1 MQEQFIDQQA
11 IDPQSAHQQKDTTLL
26 GKVAVVTGA
35 SKGIGEGVAMA
46 LARRGCRVVLTAR
59 SRDTLQAAVDRIA
72 GLGGAAEA
80 VPGDVTSAADV
91 DRLFAHVSEH
101 YGRLDIMVNNAGM
114 AISGR
119 IDELSLADWQQVQ
132 AVNVTGVF
140 LCCRGAARIMKPQ
153 KSGKIINIGS
163 ISGQMPRPKS
173 APYTTSKF
181 AVTGLTKALA
191 LELRPFNIAVSC
203 VHPGN
208 VMTDIW
214 QASPDVPEGEGV
226 MSVADVAEVV
236 AVIAALP
243 ANVNMFET
251 VILPVSQPYLGRG

>member
-1 MQEQFIDQQA
+1 VQELSEQQ
-11 IDPQSAHQQKDTTLL
+11 QDTTLR
-26 GKVAVVTGA
+26 GKVALITGA
-35 SKGIGEGVAMA
+35 SKGIGAGIAIA
-46 LARRGCRVVLTAR
+46 LARRGCQVVLTAR
-59 SRDTLQAAVDRIA
+59 NQDALQRVVA
-72 GLGGAAEA
+72 GINDSGGVAEA
-80 VPGDVTSAADV
+80 IAGDVTSEFDV
-91 DRLFAHVSEH
+91 EQLFAQVVERH
-101 YGRLDIMVNNAGM
+101 GRLDILVNNAGM

-140 LCCRGAARIMKPQ
+140 LCSRAAARIMKPQ

-181 AVTGLTKALA
+181 AVSGMTKALA

-203 VHPGN
+203 IHPGN

-214 QASPDVPEGEGV
+214 ASSPDVPEREGA
-226 MSVADVAEVV
+226 MAVADVAEVV
-236 AVIAALP
+236 ATIAALP
-243 ANVNMFET
+243 AAVNMFET

>member
-1 MQEQFIDQQA
+1 MQELSEQQ
-11 IDPQSAHQQKDTTLL
+11 QDTTLR
-26 GKVAVVTGA
+26 GKVALITGA
-35 SKGIGEGVAMA
+35 SKGIGAGIAIA
-46 LARRGCRVVLTAR
+46 LARRGCQVVLTAR
-59 SRDTLQAAVDRIA
+59 NQDALQRVVA
-72 GLGGAAEA
+72 GINDSGGVAEA
-80 VPGDVTSAADV
+80 IAGDVTSEFDV
-91 DRLFAHVSEH
+91 EQLFAQVVERH
-101 YGRLDIMVNNAGM
+101 GRLDILVNNAGM

-140 LCCRGAARIMKPQ
+140 LCSRAAARIMKPQ

-181 AVTGLTKALA
+181 AVSGMTKALA

-203 VHPGN
+203 IHPGN

-214 QASPDVPEGEGV
+214 ASSPDVPEREGA
-226 MSVADVAEVV
+226 MAVADVAEVV
-236 AVIAALP
+236 ATIAALP
-243 ANVNMFET
+243 AAVNMFET

>member
-1 MQEQFIDQQA
+1 MQELSEQQ
-11 IDPQSAHQQKDTTLL
+11 QDTTLR
-26 GKVAVVTGA
+26 GKVALVTGA
-35 SKGIGEGVAMA
+35 SKGIGAGVAVA
-46 LARRGCRVVLTAR
+46 LARRGCQVVLTAR
-59 SRDTLQAAVDRIA
+59 DHTALQAVVA
-72 GLGGAAEA
+72 GISASGGTAHAIS
-80 VPGDVTSAADV
+80 GDVTSEVDV
-91 DRLFAHVSEH
+91 EQLFAQVVERF
-101 YGRLDIMVNNAGM
+101 GRLDILVNNAGM

-119 IDELSLADWQQVQ
+119 IDELSLADWLQVQ

-140 LCCRGAARIMKPQ
+140 LCSRAAARIMKPQ

-173 APYTTSKF
+173 VPYTTSKF
-181 AVTGLTKALA
+181 AVSGMTKALA

-214 QASPDVPEGEGV
+214 QASPDVPEREGV

-236 AVIAALP
+236 ATIAALP
-243 ANVNMFET
+243 ATVNMFET

>member
-1 MQEQFIDQQA
+1 MQELSEKQT
-11 IDPQSAHQQKDTTLL
+11 DTTLR
-26 GKVAVVTGA
+26 GKVALVTGA
-35 SKGIGEGVAMA
+35 SKGIGAGIAVA

-59 SRDTLQAAVDRIA
+59 RQDALQRVVTGINDA
-72 GLGGAAEA
+72 GGVAEA
-80 VPGDVTSAADV
+80 IAGDVTSESDV
-91 DRLFAHVSEH
+91 EQLFAQVVER
-101 YGRLDIMVNNAGM
+101 YGRLDILVNNAGM

-119 IDELSLADWQQVQ
+119 IDELSLADWLQVQ

-140 LCCRGAARIMKPQ
+140 LCSRAAARIMKPQ

-181 AVTGLTKALA
+181 AVSGMTKALA

-203 VHPGN
+203 IHPGN

-214 QASPDVPEGEGV
+214 EGSPEVPEREGV
-226 MSVADVAEVV
+226 MAVVDVAEVV
-236 AVIAALP
+236 ATMAALP
-243 ANVNMFET
+243 ATVNMFET

>member
-1 MQEQFIDQQA
+1 MQELSEQQ
-11 IDPQSAHQQKDTTLL
+11 QDTTLR
-26 GKVAVVTGA
+26 GKVALITGA
-35 SKGIGEGVAMA
+35 SKGIGAGIAIA
-46 LARRGCRVVLTAR
+46 LARRGCQVVLTAR
-59 SRDTLQAAVDRIA
+59 NQDALQRVVA
-72 GLGGAAEA
+72 GINDSGGVAEA
-80 VPGDVTSAADV
+80 IAGDVTSEFDV
-91 DRLFAHVSEH
+91 EQLFAQVVERH
-101 YGRLDIMVNNAGM
+101 GRLDILVNNAGM

-140 LCCRGAARIMKPQ
+140 LCSRAAARIMKPQ

-181 AVTGLTKALA
+181 AVSGMTKALA

-203 VHPGN
+203 IHPGN

-214 QASPDVPEGEGV
+214 ASSPDVPEREGA
-226 MSVADVAEVV
+226 MAVADVAEVV
-236 AVIAALP
+236 ATIAALP
-243 ANVNMFET
+243 DTVNMFET

>member
-1 MQEQFIDQQA
+1 MQELSEQQ
-11 IDPQSAHQQKDTTLL
+11 QDTTLR
-26 GKVAVVTGA
+26 GKVALITGA
-35 SKGIGEGVAMA
+35 SKGIGAGIAIA
-46 LARRGCRVVLTAR
+46 LARRGCQVVLTAR
-59 SRDTLQAAVDRIA
+59 NQDALQRVVA
-72 GLGGAAEA
+72 GINDSGGVAEA
-80 VPGDVTSAADV
+80 IAGDVTSESDV
-91 DRLFAHVSEH
+91 EQLFAQVVER
-101 YGRLDIMVNNAGM
+101 YGRLDILVNNAGM

-140 LCCRGAARIMKPQ
+140 LCSRAAARIMKPQ

-181 AVTGLTKALA
+181 AVSGMTKALA

-203 VHPGN
+203 IHPGN

-214 QASPDVPEGEGV
+214 ASSPDVPEREGA
-226 MSVADVAEVV
+226 MAVADVAEVV
-236 AVIAALP
+236 ATIAALP
-243 ANVNMFET
+243 DTVNMFET